1 MEQLICRHCHQIPVE
16 EVETLLETNLTK
28 GLSLFEVRRR
38 REYFGPNVVSQKR
51 GKGPVVRFL
60 LQFHQPL
67 VYILLVAAGVTGLLE
82 EWVDALVILGV
93 VLVNAFV
100 GFVQESKAEKAL
112 ESLKKMVSTEA
123 TVIRD
128 GKRLR
133 VPSEE
138 LVPGDLVLLQSG
150 DRVPA
155 DMRLH
160 EVRELQVDESA
171 LTGESVPVEK
181 TSAVLAPDTVLAD
194 RRNMAYAGT
203 MVTAGQAQGIVIA
216 TGDHTEA
223 GRISKLISETEAL
236 ATPLTR
242 KIAHFSK
249 LLLVVILA
257 LAAVTFLI
265 GWTRGEPALE
275 MFKAA
280 VALAVGAI
288 PEGLP
293 AAMTITLAIGVK
305 RMARRKAIIRKLPAV
320 ETLGSTTVI
329 CSDKTGTLTENQ
341 MTVQEI
347 WAGGL
352 WYKVTGSGYDPEG
365 QILHNGKQVIAASA
379 PLLSECLTAGL
390 LCNESRLERKDG
402 RWTIQGDPTEAA
414 LIVAA
419 RKGGLMDADVKERL
433 PRLDIIPFESERQYM
448 ATLHRHPS
456 GQETVIYVKGAVE
469 RVLERCSWQME
480 ENGQA
485 GPLDRASVTKAA
497 EDMAGRGLRVLAFA
511 MKGCADCHVKFGH
524 QDVASG
530 LTFLGLQGMI
540 DPPRQEVIPAIREC
554 KDAGIR
560 VKMITGDHAL
570 TASAIAR
577 EIGLADSGGDSGPL
591 AVTGADLSNFTDEE
605 LIEVADRVSVFAR
618 VAPEQK
624 LRLVEALQ
632 EKGHVVAMTGDGVND
647 APALKKADIGIAM
660 GITGSD
666 VAKETADMVL
676 TDDNFATI
684 VAAVEE
690 GRRLFDNLIKFLTW
704 TLPTNGGEGL
714 VILAAV
720 FAGVAL
726 PILPVQIL
734 WINMTTAVLLGLM
747 LAFEPMEPDVMMRPP
762 RDPKAPILSGQLV
775 WRVALVSAILLAGAF
790 GLFLLEKR
798 LGATVAEAR
807 TVAVNLFVMVELL
820 YLLNC
825 RSLTRSIWGIG
836 PFSNP
841 WVIGGC
847 VTMLM
852 VQLLFTYAPF
862 MNAIFHST
870 PIGIDSWIRI
880 VLVAVAGYVI
890 VEIEKGIRRAS
901 SGRKAQ
907 GRHQRTDRV

>member
-1 MEQLICRHCHQIPVE
+1 MEELLCRHCHQIPAE
-16 EVETLLETNLTK
+16 EAAMLLESDLGK
-28 GLSLFEVRRR
+28 GLSRFEVKHRQ
-38 REYFGPNVVSQKR
+38 EYFGPNVVSGRKGR
-51 GKGPVVRFL
+51 GWVTRFL

-67 VYILLVAAGVTGLLE
+67 VYILLVAVAVTGLLE

-100 GFVQESKAEKAL
+100 GFVQESKAERAL
-112 ESLKKMVSTEA
+112 ESLKEMVSTEA

-128 GKRLR
+128 GTRQR
-133 VPSEE
+133 VPSAE
-138 LVPGDLVLLQSG
+138 LVPGDLILLQSG

-160 EVRELQVDESA
+160 LVRELQVDESA

-181 TSAVLAPDTVLAD
+181 TSVVLAPDTVLAD

-203 MVTAGQAQGIVIA
+203 MVTSGQAQGIAIA

-223 GRISKLISETEAL
+223 GRISRLISETEGL

-242 KIAHFSK
+242 KISAFSK
-249 LLLVVILA
+249 LLLVVILG
-257 LAAVTFLI
+257 LAGVTFLV
-265 GWTRGEPALE
+265 GWMRGEPALE

-305 RMARRKAIIRKLPAV
+305 RMARRRAIIRRLPAV

-352 WYKVTGSGYDPEG
+352 RYSVTGSGYDPEG
-365 QILHNGKQVIAASA
+365 QILHNGEQVSAASV
-379 PLLSECLTAGL
+379 PPLSECLTAGL
-390 LCNESRLERKDG
+390 LCNESQLQETNG
-402 RWTIQGDPTEAA
+402 RWTVQGDPTEGA
-414 LIVAA
+414 LITAA
-419 RKGGLMDADVKERL
+419 RKGGLVDADVKERL

-448 ATLHRHPS
+448 ATLHRHPT
-456 GQETVIYVKGAVE
+456 GKETVIYVKGAVE
-469 RVLERCSWQME
+469 RVLERCSQQMGRDGS
-480 ENGQA
+480 GQ
-485 GPLDRASVTKAA
+485 PVDKNSTVTAA
-497 EDMAGRGLRVLAFA
+497 EEMARRGLRVLAFA
-511 MKGCADCHVKFGH
+511 MKGCEDCHVKFGH

-530 LTFLGLQGMI
+530 LTFVGLQGMI
-540 DPPRQEVIPAIREC
+540 DPPREEVIPAIREC
-554 KDAGIR
+554 RAAGVR

-577 EIGLADSGGDSGPL
+577 EIGLEESGEDPGPL
-591 AVTGADLSNFTDEE
+591 AVTGAELSSLTDHE
-605 LIEVADRVSVFAR
+605 LVEVADRASVFAR

-632 EKGHVVAMTGDGVND
+632 EKDQIVAMTGDGVND
-647 APALKKADIGIAM
+647 APALKRADIGIAM
-660 GITGSD
+660 GITGTD

-762 RDPKAPILSGQLV
+762 RDPKGSILSGQLV
-775 WRVALVSAILLAGAF
+775 WRVTLVSAILLAGAF
-790 GLFLLEKR
+790 GLFVLEKR

-807 TVAVNLFVMVELL
+807 TVAVNVFVLVELL
-820 YLLNC
+820 YLFNC
-825 RSLTRSIWGIG
+825 RSLNRSMWGIG

-841 WVIGGC
+841 WVIGGG

-862 MNAIFHST
+862 MNGVFHST
-870 PIGIDSWIRI
+870 PIRIDSWIRI

-890 VEIEKGIRRAS
+890 VEIEKGIRRAL

-907 GRHQRTDRV
+907 GSRKV

>member
-1 MEQLICRHCHQIPVE
+1 MEELFCRHCHQIPAE
-16 EVETLLETNLTK
+16 EAAALLETDLGR
-28 GLSLFEVRRR
+28 GLSLFEVKHRQ
-38 REYFGPNVVSQKR
+38 EYFGPNLVSARKGR
-51 GKGPVVRFL
+51 GWLMRFF

-67 VYILLVAAGVTGLLE
+67 VYILLLASLVTVLLE

-93 VLVNAFV
+93 VLVNAVV
-100 GFVQESKAEKAL
+100 GFVQESKAERAL
-112 ESLKKMVSTEA
+112 ESLKEMVSTEA

-128 GKRLR
+128 GRRLR
-133 VPSEE
+133 VPSAE
-138 LVPGDLVLLQSG
+138 LVPGDLVVLQSG

-160 EVRELQVDESA
+160 QVRELQVDESA

-203 MVTAGQAQGIVIA
+203 MVTSGQAHGIVIA

-223 GRISKLISETEAL
+223 GRISKLISETESL

-242 KIAHFSK
+242 KISSFSK
-249 LLLVVILA
+249 LLLVVILL
-257 LAAVTFLI
+257 LAGVTFLV
-265 GWTRGEPALE
+265 GWMRGESALE

-305 RMARRKAIIRKLPAV
+305 RMARRRAIIRKLPAV

-352 WYKVTGSGYDPEG
+352 RYSVTGSGYDPEG
-365 QILHNGKQVIAASA
+365 RILQNGDQVRAASA
-379 PLLSECLTAGL
+379 PALLQCLTAGL
-390 LCNESRLERKDG
+390 LCNESQLQRTDG
-402 RWTIQGDPTEAA
+402 RWTIQGDPTEGA

-419 RKGGLMDADVKERL
+419 HKGGLGDTDFMESL
-433 PRLDIIPFESERQYM
+433 PRLDIIPFESDRQYM
-448 ATLHRHPS
+448 ATLHRHPT

-469 RVLERCSWQME
+469 RVLGRCSQEM
-480 ENGQA
+480 GRDGSAQ
-485 GPLDRASVTKAA
+485 PLDKASALKAA
-497 EDMAGRGLRVLAFA
+497 EEMARHGLRVLAFA

-524 QDVASG
+524 QDVASD

-540 DPPRQEVIPAIREC
+540 DPPRQEVIPAIQEC
-554 KDAGIR
+554 KGAGIR

-577 EIGLADSGGDSGPL
+577 EIGLGDSEEDPGPV
-591 AVTGADLSNFTDEE
+591 AVTGAELHGLTDHE
-605 LIEVADRVSVFAR
+605 LVEVADRVSVFAR

-632 EKGHVVAMTGDGVND
+632 EKGQIVAMTGDGVND

-660 GITGSD
+660 GITGTD

-747 LAFEPMEPDVMMRPP
+747 LAFEPMEPDLMTRPP
-762 RDPKAPILSGQLV
+762 RDPKGSILSGQLL

-790 GLFLLEKR
+790 GLFVLEKR

-807 TVAVNLFVMVELL
+807 TVAVNVFVLVELL
-820 YLLNC
+820 YLFNC
-825 RSLTRSIWGIG
+825 RSLTRSMWGIG

-841 WVIGGC
+841 WVIGGS
-847 VTMLM
+847 VAMLA

-862 MNAIFHST
+862 MNVIFHST
-870 PIGIDSWIRI
+870 PIGMGPWVRI
-880 VLVAVAGYVI
+880 VLVALAGYLI
-890 VEIEKGIRRAS
+890 VEAEKGIRRALS
-901 SGRKAQ
+901 AKKAMAAL
-907 GRHQRTDRV
+907 R